1 MAEGLEEN
9 DGKVLKSGLDSGLT
23 QSKIDDIIN
32 IPKGS
37 RPDSSSYLSQE
48 LNLLDFEFWYFMTN
62 EQVSTRINGLMKRY
76 PNRKLVPF
84 ARRDDSD
91 DIACFEVGKEPKVQI
106 IHDFAS
112 EGYEQRGEYEGF
124 WDWMKMAVDE
134 LIEKG
139 GNEDCIQD

>member
-1 MAEGLEEN
+1 MELF
-9 DGKVLKSGLDSGLT
+9 
-23 QSKIDDIIN
+23 N
-32 IPKGS
+32 IKEIYRDFQYP
-37 RPDSSSYLSQE
+37 SSFVKAVE

>member
-1 MAEGLEEN
+1 MELF
-9 DGKVLKSGLDSGLT
+9 
-23 QSKIDDIIN
+23 N
-32 IPKGS
+32 IKEVYRDFQYP
-37 RPDSSSYLSQE
+37 SSFVKAVE

-91 DIACFEVGKEPKVQI
+91 DIACFEVGKEPRVQI

>member
-1 MAEGLEEN
+1 MELF
-9 DGKVLKSGLDSGLT
+9 
-23 QSKIDDIIN
+23 N
-32 IPKGS
+32 IKEIYRDFQYPASFVKAV
-37 RPDSSSYLSQE
+37 E

-62 EQVSTRINGLMKRY
+62 EQVATRINGLMKRY

-91 DIACFEVGKEPKVQI
+91 DIACFEIGKEPKVEI

-112 EGYEQRGEYEGF
+112 EGYEQRGEYDCF
-124 WDWMKMAVDE
+124 WNWMKAAVEE

>member
-1 MAEGLEEN
+1 MELF
-9 DGKVLKSGLDSGLT
+9 
-23 QSKIDDIIN
+23 N
-32 IPKGS
+32 IKEIYRDFQYPASFVKAV
-37 RPDSSSYLSQE
+37 E

-62 EQVSTRINGLMKRY
+62 EQVATRINGLMKRY

-91 DIACFEVGKEPKVQI
+91 DIACFEVGKVPKVEI

-112 EGYEQRGEYEGF
+112 EGYEQRGEYDCF
-124 WDWMKMAVDE
+124 WDWMRAAVEE
-134 LIEKG
+134 LIGKG